1 MASLFER
8 LKEKQS
14 QQLEKEQPD
23 EPELIRRGP
32 QPIIPLA
39 HSRSLPSEKL
49 LSWMINYWALTHHHR
64 AGYRRLWPLL
74 CPRSNEQDKPDQNA
88 G

>member
-49 LSWMINYWALTHHHR
+49 LSWMINYW
-64 AGYRRLWPLL
+64 GINPSS
-74 CPRSNEQDKPDQNA
+74 PRGISASMAPTVPEIQ
-88 G
+88 